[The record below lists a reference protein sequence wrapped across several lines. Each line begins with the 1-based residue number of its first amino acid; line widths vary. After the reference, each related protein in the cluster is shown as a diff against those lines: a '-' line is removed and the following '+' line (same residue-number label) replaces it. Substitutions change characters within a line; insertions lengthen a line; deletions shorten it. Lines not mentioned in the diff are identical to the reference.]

1 MKQFS
6 GYEKSVEEKMVIY
19 FCSLSEDHRRRYVAV
34 EALKIGRSG
43 ISYIARLFGM
53 SRSTLYT
60 GIQELEQMADDGST
74 PPKRP
79 SGDPER
85 IRRRG
90 GGRPKAT
97 QSQSGLTGIVDCL
110 LEAHAAGSPTDPK
123 VRWTHLTPGRVAQA
137 LTARGWEIS
146 RNTAAKLMRAL
157 GFRRRALRRE
167 LITGRVDP
175 QEREQQFRRIV
186 HLRSAFQAHGQ
197 PVFCVDT
204 KKKELIGTLHRPGT
218 CYGTGTQKVYD
229 HDVRHLAKGKA
240 VPSGVYDPVRNQ
252 GAMTLGTSHET
263 SEFVCD
269 SIALAWTSQFR
280 THYPH
285 AKEALLTFDVGG
297 ANAVNSHR
305 FKEDLLALSRRLGL
319 RLRIAHYPPYT
330 SKWHPIEHRLFSQV
344 ERSLRGVMLDS
355 METFRKAV
363 EDTTTT
369 TGLTVTARILDA
381 VDHLERKCSASF
393 REFKDRFIRHDEIL
407 GKWNYIVDANGVS

>member
-60 GIQELEQMADDGST
+60 GIQELEQMADAGST

-240 VPSGVYDPVRNQ
+240 VPSGVYDPVCGCGRRASARRRP
-252 GAMTLGTSHET
+252 GSSGR
-263 SEFVCD
+263 C
-269 SIALAWTSQFR
+269 
-280 THYPH
+280 
-285 AKEALLTFDVGG
+285 GG
-297 ANAVNSHR
+297 AR
-305 FKEDLLALSRRLGL
+305 PALSPARRAGRAATCQGGDLDRAGVDVH
-319 RLRIAHYPPYT
+319 A
-330 SKWHPIEHRLFSQV
+330 EQV
-344 ERSLRGVMLDS
+344 MAQDQDRDLV
-355 METFRKAV
+355 
-363 EDTTTT
+363 
-369 TGLTVTARILDA
+369 
-381 VDHLERKCSASF
+381 LE
-393 REFKDRFIRHDEIL
+393 
-407 GKWNYIVDANGVS
+407 